1 MKPHL
6 HNRGKNRY
14 GVEWLQ
20 AIFTLLVLSGIYLS
34 SGNFVSENV
43 QIPINEHK
51 PTQISVPYWNND
63 FWYGFHANPGDTY
76 QNQTSSGIDTVSI
89 KTTASGSIYSDSQV
103 KVSFYPDATIE
114 DIEHNHPADTS
125 RAYSRL
131 PNGIAVIEWNLA
143 SATAK
148 VVLATLHSR

>member
-1 MKPHL
+1 MKPHI
-6 HNRGKNRY
+6 HHRGKSRY

-34 SGNFVSENV
+34 SGSFVSENV
-43 QIPINEHK
+43 QIPLNEQR
-51 PTQISVPYWNND
+51 PTRISVPYWNNE

-89 KTTASGSIYSDSQV
+89 KTTASGSVYSDSQV

-114 DIEHNHPADTS
+114 DIEQHHPADTS

>member
-1 MKPHL
+1 MKSHL
-6 HNRGKNRY
+6 PKKGNRRY

-20 AIFTLLVLSGIYLS
+20 AIFTLLVLTGIYLS
-34 SGNFVSENV
+34 SGNFVSQV
-43 QIPINEHK
+43 PILRQESK
-51 PTQISVPYWNND
+51 SVQISVPYWNSD

-89 KTTASGSIYSDSQV
+89 LSSSSGTLYSDAKV
-103 KVSFYPDATIE
+103 KVSFYPNATID
-114 DIEHNHPADTS
+114 DIENNHPADVN

-131 PNGIAVIEWNLA
+131 STGIAVIEWDLA

-148 VVLATLHSR
+148 VVLSTLHSR